1 MVRMS
6 DEQGRT
12 LLLLI
17 TAALTLAV
25 AGLGI
30 LLVYED
36 AVRGRE
42 LALQAAAREQAQAW
56 DRVLAE
62 AVPPDSAPNAAEFRR
77 DALLATAIDPV
88 VYRSL
93 GHDGRLFLVTAAADG
108 RLAAFAAGEREA
120 TAAPSAAALPLG
132 ESLVTALSGSV
143 REGGGG
149 PVGVAVTDGGEGRVI
164 AVYHPLA
171 APGFAVLAE
180 IRMHAL
186 RADFVRT
193 AVIVFSAATLPFAG
207 FTVAFL
213 VLSNR
218 IIRRG
223 REGEVRLH
231 EMFENMRLG
240 AAVCRAG
247 DGDDFVISAINK
259 SAERIDGI
267 TREAAVG
274 RKISDVLPWTDDTGV
289 LNLMRRVRRTGTA
302 EHLPAAF
309 HSNNY
314 GSCWREAHV
323 YTLPTGEIVALYDDV
338 TDRKRA
344 EENLRESEARW
355 RSIIEMQSV
364 AIVIVDHNQEIRF
377 VNRAAEALF
386 RQDSHN
392 LIGLP
397 FGYPITGDNVA
408 EIEIIQPQRG
418 IARAEMRAIPMRW
431 GGAEHHL
438 LFIQDVSAYKRAQGD
453 LGKLFQA
460 IEQSPSSVVITDKDG
475 RIEYVNPKF
484 SETSGYTYAE
494 VAGKNPRFLKSGQV
508 PPQVYQNLWHTIV
521 SGQVW
526 RGEFLNRKKN
536 GDLYWETVAIAP
548 IRDASNRITH
558 YVGMKEDVTER
569 KRTEEQLRVA
579 QRLEVIGQLTG
590 GIAHDFNN
598 LLGII
603 VGNLQLLEEKPSLD
617 GESREL
623 IADAIWSAERG
634 AQLTH
639 RLLAFS
645 RRQRLHPTVLDL
657 NHVLREMTEL
667 LRRTLGEKI
676 EIREELGAELG
687 KTKIDRAQLES
698 AVLNLVVNARDAM
711 PDGGTLTIST
721 ENVLLTETSEP
732 EIDPV
737 GAGAYVMIAV
747 ADTGAG
753 MPLEVLDRIF
763 EPFFTTKKVG
773 QGSGL
778 GLSMV
783 YGFVRQS
790 DGHIVVDSTVGSGTT
805 VKLYLPRLESLPV
818 PEAERSPA
826 ARRHGRGGGET
837 ILVVEDDDPVRRS
850 TSSVLTKHGYRV
862 LQAATA
868 QDAIEIARQESRLDL
883 IFTDVI
889 LPGDIMGIE
898 LARQVIAERPHI
910 RVLLTSGYAPTAF
923 VGNVGLDEAPP
934 FLPKPY
940 RHDELT
946 AKIRDV
952 LDQ

>member
-1 MVRMS
+1 MS
-6 DEQGRT
+6 DEQNRT

-17 TAALTLAV
+17 MAALTLAV

-42 LALQAAAREQAQAW
+42 RALQTAVREQAQAW

-62 AVPPDSAPNAAEFRR
+62 AIPPDAAPSAAEIRR
-77 DALLATAIDPV
+77 DALLATAIDPA

-93 GHDGRLFLVTAAADG
+93 GRDGRLFLVTAGADG

-120 TAAPSAAALPLG
+120 TTAPPAAALPLS
-132 ESLVTALSGSV
+132 ESLATALGGPV

-149 PVGVAVTDGGEGRVI
+149 WPVGVVVTNGGEGRVI
-164 AVYHPLA
+164 AVFQPLA
-171 APGFAVLAE
+171 AHGLAVLAE
-180 IRMHAL
+180 IRMHTL
-186 RADFVRT
+186 RADLVRT
-193 AVIVFSAATLPFAG
+193 ALIVFSAATVPVAG

-213 VLSNR
+213 MLSNR

-247 DGDDFVISAINK
+247 DGDDFVITAINK

-267 TREAAVG
+267 AREAAIG
-274 RKISDVLPWTDDTGV
+274 RKIVDVLPWVDDTGV
-289 LNLMRRVRRTGTA
+289 LNLMRRVRRTGAA

-309 HSNNY
+309 HGNHY

-344 EENLRESEARW
+344 EESLRESEARW

-364 AIVIVDHNQEIRF
+364 AIVIVDHNQEIRY
-377 VNRAAEALF
+377 VNKAAEALF

-392 LIGLP
+392 LIGVP

-438 LFIQDVSAYKRAQGD
+438 LFIQDVSVYKRAQGD

-484 SETSGYTYAE
+484 TETSGYTYAE
-494 VAGKNPRFLKSGQV
+494 VAGKNPRFIKSGQV
-508 PPQVYQNLWHTIV
+508 PPHVYQKLWHTIA

-548 IRDASNRITH
+548 IRDPSNRITH

-645 RRQRLHPTVLDL
+645 RRAAP
-657 NHVLREMTEL
+657 
-667 LRRTLGEKI
+667 
-676 EIREELGAELG
+676 AS
-687 KTKIDRAQLES
+687 DRARPQPRL
-698 AVLNLVVNARDAM
+698 ARD
-711 PDGGTLTIST
+711 DGTL
-721 ENVLLTETSEP
+721 
-732 EIDPV
+732 
-737 GAGAYVMIAV
+737 A
-747 ADTGAG
+747 AD
-753 MPLEVLDRIF
+753 
-763 EPFFTTKKVG
+763 
-773 QGSGL
+773 
-778 GLSMV
+778 
-783 YGFVRQS
+783 
-790 DGHIVVDSTVGSGTT
+790 
-805 VKLYLPRLESLPV
+805 
-818 PEAERSPA
+818 
-826 ARRHGRGGGET
+826 ARRQDRDPGKPGGRTRQDQDRSGAAGERG
-837 ILVVEDDDPVRRS
+837 LEPRGQRPRCDAGWWNPD
-850 TSSVLTKHGYRV
+850 HQYRECP
-862 LQAATA
+862 A
-868 QDAIEIARQESRLDL
+868 D
-883 IFTDVI
+883 
-889 LPGDIMGIE
+889 
-898 LARQVIAERPHI
+898 
-910 RVLLTSGYAPTAF
+910 
-923 VGNVGLDEAPP
+923 GNE
-934 FLPKPY
+934 
-940 RHDELT
+940 
-946 AKIRDV
+946 
-952 LDQ
+952 

>member
-1 MVRMS
+1 MS
-6 DEQGRT
+6 DERNRT

-17 TAALTLAV
+17 MAALTLAV

-30 LLVYED
+30 LLLYED

-42 LALQAAAREQAQAW
+42 RALQVAVREQAQAW
-56 DRVLAE
+56 NRVLTTDTDAAE
-62 AVPPDSAPNAAEFRR
+62 AAVAQPAPESRR
-77 DALLATAIDPV
+77 DALLATAIDPA

-93 GHDGRLFLVTAAADG
+93 GRDGRLFVVAPGAGGTP
-108 RLAAFAAGEREA
+108 AAFSASEPRDTRAPPA
-120 TAAPSAAALPLG
+120 TARPLG
-132 ESLVTALSGSV
+132 EGLLAALGA
-143 REGGGG
+143 RAHDAGGG
-149 PVGVAVTDGGEGRVI
+149 PVSVVVAGEGEGRVI
-164 AVYHPLA
+164 AVFQPLA
-171 APGFAVLAE
+171 APGLAVLAE
-180 IRMHAL
+180 IRMQLL

-193 AVIVFSAATLPFAG
+193 ALIVLSVATVPFVG

-213 VLSNR
+213 VLSDR

-223 REGEVRLH
+223 REGEVRLRA
-231 EMFENMRLG
+231 MFENMRLG
-240 AAVCRAG
+240 AAVCRA
-247 DGDDFVISAINK
+247 DDDDFVISAINK
-259 SAERIDGI
+259 SAERIDGVA
-267 TREAAVG
+267 REAVIG
-274 RKISDVLPWTDDTGV
+274 RKITDVLPWMDDTGV
-289 LNLMRRVRRTGTA
+289 LNVMRRVRRTGAA

-309 HSNNY
+309 HGNHQS
-314 GSCWREAHV
+314 SCWREAHV
-323 YTLPTGEIVALYDDV
+323 YGLPTGEIVALYDDV

-344 EENLRESEARW
+344 EDSLRESEARW

-377 VNRAAEALF
+377 VNKAAEALF
-386 RQDSHN
+386 RQDSHD

-484 SETSGYTYAE
+484 TETSGYTYAE
-494 VAGKNPRFLKSGQV
+494 VAGKNPRILKSGHTSAH
-508 PPQVYQNLWHTIV
+508 VYQQLWHTIA

-526 RGEFLNRKKN
+526 RGEFLNRKKD
-536 GDLYWETVAIAP
+536 GELYWEMVAIAP
-548 IRDASNRITH
+548 VRDASGRVTH
-558 YVGMKEDVTER
+558 YVGMKEDITER

-667 LRRTLGEKI
+667 LRRTLGDTI
-676 EIREELGAELG
+676 EIRENLAAELG

-721 ENVLLTETSEP
+721 ENVLLTEASEP
-732 EIDPV
+732 KIDVV

-753 MPLEVLDRIF
+753 MPPDVLDRIF

-790 DGHIVVDSTVGSGTT
+790 DGHIVVDSAVGSGTT

-818 PEAERSPA
+818 PEAERPPA
-826 ARRHGRGGGET
+826 ARRQGRGGGET

-883 IFTDVI
+883 VFTGVI
-889 LPGDIMGIE
+889 LPGDIKGTE
-898 LARQVIAERPHI
+898 LARQIVAERPHI
-910 RVLLTSGYAPTAF
+910 RVLLTSGFAATAV
-923 VGNVGLDEAPP
+923 VGNVDSAEALP

-952 LDQ
+952 LDR

>member
-1 MVRMS
+1 MS
-6 DEQGRT
+6 DDQGRS

-17 TAALTLAV
+17 MAALTLAV

-30 LLVYED
+30 FGLYRD
-36 AVRGRE
+36 AVRGAE
-42 LALQAAAREQAQAW
+42 EAVQAAVGVQAEVW
-56 DRVLAE
+56 NRVLAE
-62 AVPPDSAPNAAEFRR
+62 TAGGVPETQAQTQ
-77 DALLATAIDPV
+77 ALRATAIRADA
-88 VYRSL
+88 YRSL
-93 GHDGRLFLVTAAADG
+93 GQHGRLVLVAPGADG
-108 RLAAFAAGEREA
+108 
-120 TAAPSAAALPLG
+120 APVALPVESAAAAQPLS
-132 ESLVTALSGSV
+132 ESLRAALDLASRGANAAVTSATDLDSQ
-143 REGGGG
+143 GGGVVAAFQPLTAPG
-149 PVGVAVTDGGEGRVI
+149 LAALAVIPLESLRAAIVPNALILLGAVAV
-164 AVYHPLA
+164 
-171 APGFAVLAE
+171 
-180 IRMHAL
+180 
-186 RADFVRT
+186 
-193 AVIVFSAATLPFAG
+193 PFAG
-207 FTVAFL
+207 GTIVFF
-213 VLSNR
+213 VLSGR
-218 IIRRG
+218 LIRRG
-223 REGEVRLH
+223 REGEVRLR

-240 AAVCRAG
+240 AVVCRAG
-247 DGDDFVISAINK
+247 GNDALIVTAINR
-259 SAERIDGI
+259 SAERIDGVQ
-267 TREAAVG
+267 RDVVVG
-274 RKISDVLPWTDDTGV
+274 REIGEVLPWVVDTGV
-289 LNLMRRVRRTGTA
+289 LKVLHRVVRNGTA

-309 HSNNY
+309 HSNHD

-323 YTLPTGEIVALYDDV
+323 YGLPTGEVVALYDDV

-344 EENLRESEARW
+344 EESLRESEARW

-364 AIVIVDHNQEIRF
+364 AIVIVDHNQEIRY
-377 VNRAAEALF
+377 VNKAAEGLF
-386 RQDSHN
+386 RQDSHR

-397 FGYPITGDNVA
+397 FGFPITGDNVA

-460 IEQSPSSVVITDKDG
+460 IEQSPSSVVITDKEG

-484 SETSGYTYAE
+484 CETSGYTYAE
-494 VAGKNPRFLKSGQV
+494 VAGKNPRILKSTHT
-508 PPQVYQNLWHTIV
+508 PAHAYQQLWQTIA
-521 SGQVW
+521 SGRVW
-526 RGEFLNRKKN
+526 RGEFLNRRKN

-548 IRDASNRITH
+548 VRDPSGRVTH
-558 YVGMKEDVTER
+558 YVGMKEDISER

-617 GESREL
+617 AESREL

-639 RLLAFS
+639 HLLAFA

-657 NHVLREMTEL
+657 NFVLREMTGL
-667 LRRTLGEKI
+667 LRRTLGDKI
-676 EIREELGAELG
+676 EIQENLAGELA
-687 KTKIDRAQLES
+687 KTKIDRSQLES

-711 PDGGTLTIST
+711 PDGGTLTIGT
-721 ENVLLTETSEP
+721 ENVTLTEAKNP
-732 EIDPV
+732 EIEDI
-737 GAGAYVMIAV
+737 GRGAYVMISV
-747 ADTGAG
+747 SDTGAG
-753 MPLEVLDRIF
+753 MPPDVLERIF

-773 QGSGL
+773 RGNGL

-790 DGHIVVDSTVGSGTT
+790 DGHIIVDSTVGSGTT

-818 PEAERSPA
+818 PVPEAERPPA
-826 ARRHGRGGGET
+826 ARRVGRGGGET

-850 TSSVLTKHGYRV
+850 TASVLTKHGYRV

-868 QDAIEIARQESRLDL
+868 QDALDIAQQESRLDL
-883 IFTDVI
+883 IFTDVV
-889 LPGDIMGIE
+889 LPGDIKGTEVAQQIT
-898 LARQVIAERPHI
+898 AERPHI

-923 VGNVGLDEAPP
+923 AGDVAAETAPA

-946 AKIRDV
+946 SKIREV

>member
-1 MVRMS
+1 MS
-6 DEQGRT
+6 DEQNRT

-17 TAALTLAV
+17 MAALTLAV

-30 LLVYED
+30 LLLYED
-36 AVRGRE
+36 TVRGRE
-42 LALQAAAREQAQAW
+42 RALQVAVREQAHAW
-56 DRVLAE
+56 NRVLNTA
-62 AVPPDSAPNAAEFRR
+62 AAAAAAETRPE
-77 DALLATAIDPV
+77 ALLATAIDPA

-93 GHDGRLFLVTAAADG
+93 GRDGRLFLVTAGADG
-108 RLAAFAAGEREA
+108 VPLAFAAGTRDDT
-120 TAAPSAAALPLG
+120 TALQAPARALG
-132 ESLVTALSGSV
+132 ESLVAALGAPAHDA
-143 REGGGG
+143 GGG
-149 PVGVAVTDGGEGRVI
+149 PVSVVVVDEVEGRVI
-164 AVYHPLA
+164 AVFQPLA
-171 APGFAVLAE
+171 KPGLAVLAE
-180 IRMHAL
+180 TRMQASRGEL
-186 RADFVRT
+186 VRT
-193 AVIVFSAATLPFAG
+193 ALIVFSAATVPFVG
-207 FTVAFL
+207 FTVAFV

-218 IIRRG
+218 IIRGR
-223 REGEVRLH
+223 REGEVRLR

-247 DGDDFVISAINK
+247 DDDLVIIAINK

-267 TREAAVG
+267 AREGVIG
-274 RKISDVLPWTDDTGV
+274 RKIIDVLPWVDDTGV
-289 LNLMRRVRRTGTA
+289 LNVMRRVRRTGTA

-309 HSNNY
+309 HSSPY

-323 YTLPTGEIVALYDDV
+323 YGLPTGEIVALYDDV

-344 EENLRESEARW
+344 EESLRDSEARW

-364 AIVIVDHNQEIRF
+364 AIVIVDHNQEIRY
-377 VNRAAEALF
+377 VNKAAEALF

-431 GGAEHHL
+431 GGAEYHL

-484 SETSGYTYAE
+484 TETSGYTYAE
-494 VAGKNPRFLKSGQV
+494 VAGKNPRFLKSGEV
-508 PPQVYQNLWHTIV
+508 PPHVYQKLWHTIA

-536 GDLYWETVAIAP
+536 GDLYWETLAIAP
-548 IRDASNRITH
+548 IRDSGGRVTH

-639 RLLAFS
+639 RLLAFA

-667 LRRTLGEKI
+667 LRRTLGDRI
-676 EIREELGAELG
+676 EIRENLAAELG

-711 PDGGTLTIST
+711 ADGGTLTIST
-721 ENVLLTETSEP
+721 ENVLLTDGSQP
-732 EIDPV
+732 KIDAV

-753 MPLEVLDRIF
+753 MPPDVLDRIF

-790 DGHIVVDSTVGSGTT
+790 DGHIVVDSTPGSGTT

-818 PEAERSPA
+818 PEAERPPA
-826 ARRHGRGGGET
+826 ARRQARGGGET

-868 QDAIEIARQESRLDL
+868 QDAIDIARQESRLDL

-889 LPGDIMGIE
+889 LPGDIKGTE
-898 LARQVIAERPHI
+898 LAQQIVAERPHV
-910 RVLLTSGYAPTAF
+910 RVLLTSGYARTVF
-923 VGNVGLDEAPP
+923 VGNVDAPDAPP

-946 AKIRDV
+946 SKIRDV